1 MLPAYLEQLSHILGP
16 NDLVVSPAQSN
27 PLLIDE
33 RQLYRG
39 RAAAIVQPR
48 TTEQLSQVVSVCAKA
63 NVAMVPQGGNTGY
76 CGGAT
81 PDESGLQVL
90 INLSKM
96 NQILDIDAASLTL
109 TAQAGVV
116 LADAQNAAA
125 NQDMLLPLS
134 MGSQASCQLGGNIS
148 TNAGG
153 LAVLRYGTAR
163 EMVAGLEVVLPDGQ
177 IWSDL
182 KGLRKD
188 NTGYDLKQFF
198 MGAEGTLGIISAAVV
213 RLQPRPRAQITAFL
227 ETPDLASAVSTLML
241 LREHLGDCITS
252 FEYMS
257 REALMLTL
265 VQLNDLRNPLPAAT
279 GNFVLMELAAFDD
292 GAGLTEQ
299 LTRALQVAI
308 LKFDVGD
315 CVVAQND
322 TQRGDFWRLRESIP
336 EAEKRAGGSIKH
348 DVSVEISK
356 LSEFAVELQKNTLA
370 YVPGCRISLYGHLG
384 DGNIHFNVLAPP
396 TLSAAQFKREFAD
409 PISALVHSAAINR
422 DGSFSAEHGV
432 GRLKRDLLASSKDP
446 VGLQLMRKI
455 KRTLD
460 PNGLMN
466 PGKVL

>member
-1 MLPAYLEQLSHILGP
+1 MPVYLEQLSRILGP
-16 NDLVVSPAQSN
+16 NDLVVSPAETN

-48 TTEQLSQVVSVCAKA
+48 TTEQLAAIVGVCAKA

-81 PDESGLQVL
+81 PDESGHQVL

-96 NQILDIDAASLTL
+96 NRILGVDAASLTL
-109 TAQAGVV
+109 SAQAGVV
-116 LADAQNAAA
+116 LANAQRAAA
-125 NQDMLLPLS
+125 EQGLLLPLS
-134 MGSQASCQLGGNIS
+134 MGSQGSCQLGGNIS

-198 MGAEGTLGIISAAVV
+198 MGAEGTLGIISAAVL
-213 RLQPRPRAQITAFL
+213 RLQPRPRARITAFL

-252 FEYMS
+252 FEYLS
-257 REALMLTL
+257 REALLL
-265 VQLNDLRNPLPAAT
+265 AVAQIKEIRNPLPQAT
-279 GNFVLMELAAFDD
+279 GNFVLVELAAFDD

-299 LTRALQVAI
+299 LAAALQVAI
-308 LKFDVGD
+308 ANGTVGD
-315 CVVAQND
+315 CV
-322 TQRGDFWRLRESIP
+322 
-336 EAEKRAGGSIKH
+336 
-348 DVSVEISK
+348 
-356 LSEFAVELQKNTLA
+356 
-370 YVPGCRISLYGHLG
+370 
-384 DGNIHFNVLAPP
+384 
-396 TLSAAQFKREFAD
+396 
-409 PISALVHSAAINR
+409 
-422 DGSFSAEHGV
+422 
-432 GRLKRDLLASSKDP
+432 
-446 VGLQLMRKI
+446 
-455 KRTLD
+455 
-460 PNGLMN
+460 
-466 PGKVL
+466 

>member
-1 MLPAYLEQLSHILGP
+1 MPVYLEQLSRILGP
-16 NDLVVSPAQSN
+16 NDLVVSPAETN

-48 TTEQLSQVVSVCAKA
+48 TTEQLAAIVGVCAKA

-81 PDESGLQVL
+81 PDESGHQVL

-96 NQILDIDAASLTL
+96 NRILGVDAASLTL
-109 TAQAGVV
+109 SAQAGVV
-116 LADAQNAAA
+116 LANAQRAAA
-125 NQDMLLPLS
+125 EQGLLLPLS
-134 MGSQASCQLGGNIS
+134 MGSQGSCQLGGNIS

-198 MGAEGTLGIISAAVV
+198 MGAEGTLGIISAAVL
-213 RLQPRPRAQITAFL
+213 RLQPRPRARITAFL

-252 FEYMS
+252 FEYLS
-257 REALMLTL
+257 REALLL
-265 VQLNDLRNPLPAAT
+265 AVAQIKEIRNPLPQAT
-279 GNFVLMELAAFDD
+279 GNFVLVELAAFDD

-299 LTRALQVAI
+299 LAAALQVAI
-308 LKFDVGD
+308 ANGTVGD
-315 CVVAQND
+315 CVVAHND
-322 TQRGDFWRLRESIP
+322 TQRGAFWRLRESIP

-356 LSEFAVELQKNTLA
+356 LSEFASNLQEDTLA
-370 YVPGCRISLYGHLG
+370 RFPGCRISLYGHLG
-384 DGNIHFNVLAPP
+384 DGNIHFNVLASASV
-396 TLSAAQFKREFAD
+396 SAAQFKRECAD
-409 PISALVHSAAINR
+409 SLSALVHSAAIDR
-422 DGSFSAEHGV
+422 GGSFSAEHGV
-432 GRLKRDLLASSKDP
+432 GRLKRHLLASTTDLVS
-446 VGLQLMRKI
+446 LQLMRKI